1 MVFVLQVSANNVKGK
16 LNGNTIQ
23 CTFDATIQ
31 QTSGKTSD
39 VTLGVISGSYD
50 SSKSIL
56 CKMLSNMR
64 APSHTHSNPENNHLF
79 SISFSASGSF
89 GTAKTLIQTNPL
101 NLNNPS
107 DTVTN
112 LASANTTSSPNVT
125 TTTTNSTTTNSTSN
139 AMSFRQTLVHGTD
152 PSLLLLN

>member
-1 MVFVLQVSANNVKGK
+1 MVLVLQVSANNVKGK
-16 LNGNTIQ
+16 LNGNKIQ

-31 QTSGKTSD
+31 PTSGKTSG
-39 VTLGVISGSYD
+39 VTLGVVSGSYD

-79 SISFSASGSF
+79 SISFSASNSF
-89 GTAKTLIQTNPL
+89 GAAETLIQTNPL
-101 NLNNPS
+101 NLNNPN

-125 TTTTNSTTTNSTSN
+125 TTTTTTNSTSN
-139 AMSFRQTLVHGTD
+139 AMSFRQTLVHGTG